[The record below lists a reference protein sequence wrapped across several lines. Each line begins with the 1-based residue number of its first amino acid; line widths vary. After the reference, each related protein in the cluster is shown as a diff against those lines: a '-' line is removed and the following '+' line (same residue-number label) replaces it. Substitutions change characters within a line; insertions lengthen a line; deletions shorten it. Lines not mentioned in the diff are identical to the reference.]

1 MAKKKKQPWKPSQV
15 KTPSRMATDAV
26 TVDDINDLLHEA
38 SAAPPVDDRLAVLQ
52 ADSALVLT
60 VPEVCALLKISR
72 SSLLRSEIPGKVKV
86 GGSVRYHK
94 GVLEQWLKDQVST

>member
-1 MAKKKKQPWKPSQV
+1 MAKKKKQPWKPSQA
-15 KTPSRMATDAV
+15 KPLPRMAPNVV
-26 TVDDINDLLHEA
+26 TVDDINDLLNEA
-38 SAAPPVDDRLAVLQ
+38 SAAPLADDRLVALQ

-72 SSLLRSEIPGKVKV
+72 STLLRSEIPGKVKV

-94 GVLEQWLKDQVST
+94 GVLEQWLKEQVST